1 MSKPLTP
8 LPWKIRNTSG
18 DPIEETGE
26 IMSCDPLYPVPIAD
40 TGIAYWFNLRASAAH
55 ALQAGSIDREI
66 ERRQANA
73 EFIVR
78 ACNSHYE
85 LLEQANY
92 MDSAIG
98 GEPNEDYADDE
109 VIEIRV
115 TGAFIKQLRQAIQNA
130 TK

>member
-1 MSKPLTP
+1 MKKMQQQ
-8 LPWKIRNTSG
+8 LPFQI
-18 DPIEETGE
+18 DPATGCMCAADHE
-26 IMSCDPLYPVPIAD
+26 LVADVFAKADPV
-40 TGIAYWFNLRASAAH
+40 T
-55 ALQAGSIDREI
+55 
-66 ERRQANA
+66 A
-73 EFIVR
+73 EFIKQ

-130 TK
+130 NK